1 MCTNFGLSNLVV
13 ILAKESKLA
22 APGTKK
28 SGGQTQFQLGWM
40 SSGN

>member
-1 MCTNFGLSNLVV
+1 MCTNFGLSNLIV

-28 SGGQTQFQLGWM
+28 AVVKLSSNSGG
-40 SSGN
+40 